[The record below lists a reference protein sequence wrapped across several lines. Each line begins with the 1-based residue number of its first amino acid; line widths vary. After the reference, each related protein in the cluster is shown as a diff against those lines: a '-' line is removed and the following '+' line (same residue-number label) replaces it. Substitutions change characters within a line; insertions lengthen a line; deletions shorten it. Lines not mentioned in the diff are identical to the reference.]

1 MAVTRFP
8 ATKERRNEIF
18 SFAANGTK
26 ISRAA
31 RKYRWEKCLGGMKFT
46 AKIFRDSHWN
56 LTFQGIFKAKF
67 SSLVI
72 YSSS

>member
-1 MAVTRFP
+1 MAVTRCPAMKKRLNGLSSF
-8 ATKERRNEIF
+8 ATKGTTI
-18 SFAANGTK
+18 SGAAQKKRG
-26 ISRAA
+26 
-31 RKYRWEKCLGGMKFT
+31 EECLGGMEFA
-46 AKIFRDSHWN
+46 AKIRRDSHWN